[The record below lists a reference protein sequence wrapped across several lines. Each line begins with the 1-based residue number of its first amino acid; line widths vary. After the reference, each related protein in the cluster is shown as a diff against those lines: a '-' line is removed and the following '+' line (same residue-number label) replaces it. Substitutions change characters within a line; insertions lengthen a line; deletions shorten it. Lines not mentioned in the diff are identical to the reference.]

1 LLVSTVSSWSIQT
14 ESHTISYANPIS
26 LGIELT
32 GDKQPIN
39 ITGSTGS
46 SALASGIFGYAIHAD
61 LAGNDT
67 YFNATGNGSG
77 TQGFGLFGTGILYDA
92 GGDDTY
98 SAVGECQ
105 GCGIYGTGLLIDGGG
120 NDRYECYQQGQG
132 FGFTKGVGLLLDVAG
147 DDTYIAND
155 TDIKF
160 PSAQSTE
167 HNGSLS
173 QGFGFGRR
181 GDYLDG
187 HSWAGGVGMLVDGAG
202 NDYYSCGIFGQ
213 GGGYWYGVG
222 ILADKG
228 GDDSYLGQWY
238 CQGSAAH
245 FALGILQDT
254 AGNDKYTGKM
264 NMCGGAGHDF
274 SLGWLEDR
282 AGNDAYDMPNLSLG
296 GGNANGI
303 GVFWDCAGDDSYLT
317 SGVTLGQASVAGSG
331 SVRDFIMCLGLF
343 VDGGGNDTYLERQP
357 EGKPPVAFTFC
368 GNAWAWERLGASAPP
383 VPGEHGC
390 GIDAQ

>member
-1 LLVSTVSSWSIQT
+1 
-14 ESHTISYANPIS
+14 
-26 LGIELT
+26 
-32 GDKQPIN
+32 
-39 ITGSTGS
+39 
-46 SALASGIFGYAIHAD
+46 
-61 LAGNDT
+61 
-67 YFNATGNGSG
+67 
-77 TQGFGLFGTGILYDA
+77 
-92 GGDDTY
+92 
-98 SAVGECQ
+98 
-105 GCGIYGTGLLIDGGG
+105 
-120 NDRYECYQQGQG
+120 
-132 FGFTKGVGLLLDVAG
+132 VGLLLDVSG
-147 DDTYIAND
+147 NDTYIAND

-202 NDYYSCGIFGQ
+202 NDNYSCGIFGQ
-213 GGGYWYGVG
+213 GGSYWYGVG
-222 ILADKG
+222 ILADEG

-245 FALGILQDT
+245 FALGILQDS

-296 GGNANGI
+296 GGNANGV

-331 SVRDFIMCLGLF
+331 SVRDFIMCLGVF
-343 VDGGGNDTYLERQP
+343 VDGGGRDTYMERQA
-357 EGKPPVAFTFC
+357 EGKPPVPFAFC
-368 GNAWAWERLGASAPP
+368 GNAWAWEHHQCP
-383 VPGEHGC
+383 VSMAAGWMRSSRS
-390 GIDAQ
+390 